1 METEYDEEFGGNNVP
16 DLNIEEDETPFVGS
30 ISTTK
35 ESHITI
41 LQKKL
46 IEIEEM
52 FEEQEEKLEALA
64 YEKQEINNKEEAVK
78 YELSGLHGAKVVLQ
92 QLIEEAKDSHSLG

>member
-1 METEYDEEFGGNNVP
+1 METEYDEEFGNNVP
-16 DLNIEEDETPFVGS
+16 ELNIEDETPFVGS

-35 ESHITI
+35 ESHMSI
-41 LQKKL
+41 LQKKM

-52 FEEQEEKLEALA
+52 FEEQEEKLNNLA
-64 YEKQEINNKEEAVK
+64 KQKTEINNQEEAVK

-92 QLIEEAKDSHSLG
+92 QLIEEAKDS

>member
-35 ESHITI
+35 ESHISI

-92 QLIEEAKDSHSLG
+92 QLIEEAKDS

>member
-1 METEYDEEFGGNNVP
+1 METEYDEEFGNNVP

-35 ESHITI
+35 ESHISI

-78 YELSGLHGAKVVLQ
+78 YELRGLHGAKVVLQ
-92 QLIEEAKDSHSLG
+92 QLIEEAKDS